1 MRPALD
7 RALKWLALPAA
18 AGAAA
23 LGASSHP
30 GEQPAEQAVDADPQ
44 PPKPETAAAPK
55 PKRKRGREF
64 LIARVKSRPVGLRD
78 HPGGDVVTKLAPT
91 TEFGD
96 PTAVTVVKRRGRWL
110 GLKTA
115 QLPNRKLG
123 WIRRDSANLKLSRT
137 RTWLK
142 VELGRRRLQLRR
154 GSRVVE
160 QVRVGIGRPQN
171 PTPRGTFS
179 VTDKLRG
186 SRFGP
191 YYGRF
196 ILALSG
202 RQPRTPPGWPGGDR
216 LAIHGTNAPGRI
228 GQAAS
233 AGCVVAPDPALDKL
247 VEEVPQGAP
256 VVIED

>member
-1 MRPALD
+1 VER
-7 RALKWLALPAA
+7 
-18 AGAAA
+18 
-23 LGASSHP
+23 
-30 GEQPAEQAVDADPQ
+30 QP
-44 PPKPETAAAPK
+44 
-55 PKRKRGREF
+55 
-64 LIARVKSRPVGLRD
+64 IALRD
-78 HPGGDVVTKLAPT
+78 QPGGRVVTKLGPT

-96 PTAVTVVKRRGRWL
+96 PTALTVVKRRGRWL
-110 GLKTA
+110 GVKAA
-115 QLPNRKLG
+115 QLPNRQVG
-123 WIRRDSANLKLSRT
+123 WVARGSASLRLSRT

-154 GSRVVE
+154 GSRVIE
-160 QVRVGIGRPQN
+160 QVRVGIGRPQS

-179 VTDKLRG
+179 VTDKLPG
-186 SRFGP
+186 ARFGR

-216 LAIHGTNAPGRI
+216 LAIHGTDNPSRI
-228 GQAAS
+228 GEQTS
-233 AGCVVAPDPALDKL
+233 AGCVVASNTALDKL